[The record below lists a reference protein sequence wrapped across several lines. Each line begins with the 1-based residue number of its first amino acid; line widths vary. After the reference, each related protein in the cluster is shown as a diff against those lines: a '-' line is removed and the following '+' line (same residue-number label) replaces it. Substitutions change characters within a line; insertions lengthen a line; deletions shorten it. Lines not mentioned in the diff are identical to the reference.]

1 MWLHFGN
8 PFIKLGS
15 KSCHKVTKLLVTAK
29 NLVGEGN
36 IKLSLNNKFID
47 RLYLFLRFKSV
58 FEKN

>member
-1 MWLHFGN
+1 
-8 PFIKLGS
+8 LGS

>member
-15 KSCHKVTKLLVTAK
+15 KSCHKVTKLLVTTK

-36 IKLSLNNKFID
+36 IKLSLNNKY
-47 RLYLFLRFKSV
+47 RSVLFVFVFQKRF
-58 FEKN
+58 